1 VRQVVALWAV
11 PRSASTAFE
20 RMVAER
26 GDLAVV
32 SEPFSIPYYDGPEA
46 RSTRFGCTAPDA
58 TFAAV
63 RRQLLHGGQEP
74 VFVKDMTYQ
83 VLPALDGELIDAV
96 NHTVLVRDPAYSLP
110 SFAKQW
116 PDFTSDE
123 AGFDAAVEVV
133 RRLEAREATLAVI
146 DTADLRQN
154 PVGLLE
160 AWCDHAGLTFDPAA
174 LRWEPGM
181 APGWERW
188 EDWHRT
194 TAATTGFLPPEDAPP
209 PVSDPHLADAIAA
222 ATPSYAALWER
233 RLRP

>member
-1 VRQVVALWAV
+1 MVALWAV

-20 RMVAER
+20 RMVAQR

-58 TFAAV
+58 TFASV
-63 RRQLLHGGQEP
+63 RHELLHGADSP
-74 VFVKDMTYQ
+74 LFVKDMTYQ
-83 VLPALDGELIDAV
+83 VLDALDDELVDGA

-110 SFAKQW
+110 SFARQW
-116 PDFTSDE
+116 PDFTRDE

-133 RRLEAREATLAVI
+133 RRLEARGAPLAVI
-146 DTADLRQN
+146 DTADLRRD

-160 AWCDHAGLTFDPAA
+160 AWCDHAGLTFDPTA
-174 LRWEPGM
+174 LEWEPGM

-194 TAATTGFLPPEDAPP
+194 TAATRGFLPPDDAPP
-209 PVSDPHLADAIAA
+209 PVSDPHLADAIAE
-222 ATPSYAALWER
+222 ATPRYEALRER